1 MIWKLK
7 QDGTL
12 EPVAIRTGITDHTQT
27 EVVQVLKGDL
37 KPGEDL
43 AIGMATAAVKGPSG
57 PGAGV
62 RMR

>member
-1 MIWKLK
+1 LK

-12 EPVAIRTGITDHTQT
+12 EPVALRTGITDHTQT
-27 EVVQVLKGDL
+27 EVVQVLKGEL
-37 KPGEDL
+37 QAGESL
-43 AIGMATAAVKGPSG
+43 AIGMATTGAKAPSG